1 VYLCACTYRR
11 MDSLLCS
18 CFKFFYG
25 AYRHVSCREK
35 KNFSSRYRLALRL
48 IIIIVS
54 SFVDSWGCQ
63 QGCQVFSPLQCQIW
77 LSIMPD
83 LCQIMPDFFSYCQI
97 FICVIEGIKQFNL
110 RFQRRFHT
118 YLEPF
123 SLEFPKSD
131 QIGKK
136 IKKGPKIFL
145 SLAEK
150 DFADSSFSSPFQ
162 REGGG
167 CVLSL

>member
-1 VYLCACTYRR
+1 MAKNIAWQLIGQLFWHSIYRYISAPAV
-11 MDSLLCS
+11 DQSIDPL
-18 CFKFFYG
+18 
-25 AYRHVSCREK
+25 VSMAK
-35 KNFSSRYRLALRL
+35 TPQQFSPY
-48 IIIIVS
+48 
-54 SFVDSWGCQ
+54 

-97 FICVIEGIKQFNL
+97 FICVIEGIKQFNR

-167 CVLSL
+167 V